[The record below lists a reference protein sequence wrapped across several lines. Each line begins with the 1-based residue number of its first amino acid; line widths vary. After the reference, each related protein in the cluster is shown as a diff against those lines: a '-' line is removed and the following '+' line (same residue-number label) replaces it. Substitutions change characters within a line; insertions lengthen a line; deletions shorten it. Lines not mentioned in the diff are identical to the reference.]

1 MNTMVIPGIETQ
13 GNKVRKLCMEVLSFS
28 NDGSKNEFKEI
39 TQDIAQ
45 EVHQHLVA
53 MNVKCLADQNIF
65 WKVIHSMIVKD
76 SKWEGFVLKCINPTV
91 APTVISSLLYSL
103 VTSYI
108 TQLLKQHSSNSQ
120 GFQKLK
126 LELSKEEEKI
136 LYYVA
141 GYLVFSLLKKYR
153 KLEKSKKKHHIAIA
167 SIQFLESLRVSGDNS
182 FNSNDFETYV
192 QEWLCRVNRGGLVK
206 VNQQAF
212 FFIYKIEITVRN
224 LLNISIIKEYRD
236 EDLRSVLLKL
246 MMESEE
252 INSAWESVARH
263 IPNELLKEIL
273 QKQFMKKWIDL
284 RARAFVKTYI
294 QILKRFNNRSN
305 PQKLSKKAEPALRK
319 TLT

>member
-13 GNKVRKLCMEVLSFS
+13 GNKSRKLCMEVLGFS
-28 NDGSKNEFKEI
+28 NHGSKNEFKEI
-39 TQDIAQ
+39 TKDIAQ

-53 MNVKCLADQNIF
+53 MNVKCLADQNRF
-65 WKVIHSMIVKD
+65 WKLIHSMIVKD
-76 SKWEGFVLKCINPTV
+76 SKWEDFVLKCINPAV
-91 APTVISSLLYSL
+91 APTIISSLLYSL

-108 TQLLKQHSSNSQ
+108 TELLKQHSSNSQ
-120 GFQKLK
+120 SFQELK

-153 KLEKSKKKHHIAIA
+153 KLEKCKKKHQIAIA

-192 QEWLCRVNRGGLVK
+192 QEWLCQVNRGGLVK

-212 FFIYKIEITVRN
+212 FFIYKTEITVRN

-246 MMESEE
+246 LMESEE
-252 INSAWESVARH
+252 INSAWKSVARH
-263 IPNELLKEIL
+263 IPNESLKEIL

-294 QILKRFNNRSN
+294 QILKRFNNISN
-305 PQKLSKKAEPALRK
+305 PEKLSKKAKPALRK